1 MVGFCVQL
9 PYVYK
14 ETSRE
19 VIRGLLFISNFWFAR
34 DHGYFA
40 DAVVDKSLLHT
51 WSLSV
56 EWQFYLIYPL
66 LLLAWAKF
74 CSLRT
79 LPHFIG
85 ALFGLS
91 LVASFLLTS
100 DKSYFM
106 LHTRAWE
113 LLLGGIIFT
122 LPPLRFGPR
131 LSRVLELAAL
141 LVIILNMALAEPM
154 QGWQAWQVVPG
165 VFACALIL
173 WLKIEHSVLAPA
185 VLQYLGKISYS
196 MYLIHWPVITLCS
209 KLGWMHYFLPILGF
223 IIVYSVLS
231 YHFIETK
238 RRWSRLVLLSY
249 VLVIGGAQA
258 GEHFDG
264 ATPFNDNYLEGKH
277 YRDVY
282 YGGRD
287 IPEFGAIYHGTT
299 ADVPE
304 FMLIGDSYC
313 RQYANF
319 LNAQHIPFVGVFSNG
334 QLQFKDIYVYPLFKH
349 QSTAEY
355 QLYYDNYRA
364 LLAQTA
370 ADTVVIGHNWRN
382 YLFNQNLGTEYAPSI
397 LDQEARR
404 QAIAQGII
412 ELAESYPG
420 KEFYVLGLPVV
431 DPHSGEE
438 CVVLRNSQHALHKL
452 LFSGL
457 DCPRSVAVD
466 FTIPNEVNAYL
477 RAICAQRS
485 NLHFVDLNPAICHDG
500 VCRVLT
506 EKDQLIF
513 SDGSHLSL
521 FGAEIVGEYLLQQIK
536 ADSK

>member
-319 LNAQHIPFVGVFSNG
+319 LNAQHIPFVGVFSDG

-382 YLFNQNLGTEYAPSI
+382 YLFNQNLGTEYDPSI

-438 CVVLRNSQHALHKL
+438 CVAYISCCLVAWTARAVWPSISR
-452 LFSGL
+452 F
-457 DCPRSVAVD
+457 PTRSMR
-466 FTIPNEVNAYL
+466 T
-477 RAICAQRS
+477 CAQS
-485 NLHFVDLNPAICHDG
+485 APSAPTCTLWISILPSVTTA
-500 VCRVLT
+500 
-506 EKDQLIF
+506 
-513 SDGSHLSL
+513 SAASSL
-521 FGAEIVGEYLLQQIK
+521 RRI
-536 ADSK
+536 S